1 MKKKKTDTIM
11 KVGLHETT
19 WGDPL
24 GRRLLIYGAE
34 LGGGERKTSRSQ
46 AVNKATDFDA
56 RTS

>member
-1 MKKKKTDTIM
+1 M

-34 LGGGERKTSRSQ
+34 GRGGERKTSRSL

>member
-1 MKKKKTDTIM
+1 M

-34 LGGGERKTSRSQ
+34 LGGGGEK
-46 AVNKATDFDA
+46 NKPQSGCKQSYRF
-56 RTS
+56 